1 MHPEQWNFVCKKVG
15 IVLTVDQMTVERLCF
30 RSGQLKCF
38 IAKKWTN
45 WCGKKVDSGTIVL
58 QERTVERRKTESE
71 ATSGAASAAAPA
83 SHDEGERY

>member
-1 MHPEQWNFVCKKVG
+1 MHPEQWNFVGKKVG

-45 WCGKKVDSGTIVL
+45 WCGKKSGQWDNCVAGADS
-58 QERTVERRKTESE
+58 
-71 ATSGAASAAAPA
+71 
-83 SHDEGERY
+83 